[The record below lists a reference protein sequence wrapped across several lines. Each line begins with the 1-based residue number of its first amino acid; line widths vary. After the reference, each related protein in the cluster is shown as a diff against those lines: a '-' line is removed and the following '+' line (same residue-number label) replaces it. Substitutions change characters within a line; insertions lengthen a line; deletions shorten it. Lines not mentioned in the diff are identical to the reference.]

1 MDRKLATFR
10 KIKEILPIEGA
21 DNICIAK
28 IDGWQCVVKKG
39 EYLAGKFVIYCEV
52 DSFLPIRPEF
62 EFLRKSCYKKMQ
74 DGTEGFRIRTIKLRN
89 TLSQGIAF
97 PTSLYSMFSQ
107 THEELGDEIVGMDI
121 SDELGIVKYEP
132 PIPAELSGVVKGIF
146 PSFCPRSDEERIQN
160 LPWIFEKYKGR
171 IFYVTEKINGTSFSG
186 FLNNGIFG
194 VCGRNYEYE
203 ESATN
208 TYWRVTRELKIE
220 EKLKKLNKDIA
231 IQGELIGEGIQGNP
245 YKIKGHTIKFFSAY
259 DISERKYFNSN
270 ELIILLR
277 ELELDMVPVIA
288 SEFFLEN
295 TVEWLLEY
303 ANGMSKLN
311 SSKKREGLVFRS
323 IIDEKVNEIPTGH
336 LSFKV
341 ISNEYILE
349 NEK

>member
-28 IDGWQCVVKKG
+28 IDGWQCVVKRG
-39 EYLAGKFVIYCEV
+39 EHIAGNFVIYCEV

-74 DGTEGFRIRTIKLRN
+74 DGTEGFRIRTIKLKN
-89 TLSQGIAF
+89 ALSQGIAF
-97 PTSLYSMFSQ
+97 PTSLYSMFSK
-107 THEELGDEIVGMDI
+107 THEELGDEIIGMDI

-146 PSFCPRSDEERIQN
+146 PSFIPKTDEERVQN
-160 LPWIFEKYKGR
+160 LPWIFEQSNGK
-171 IFYVTEKINGTSFSG
+171 IFYVTEKLDGTSFTA
-186 FLNNGIFG
+186 FLNDGVFG

-203 ESATN
+203 ESITN
-208 TYWRVTRELKIE
+208 TYWRVARELKIE
-220 EKLKKLNKDIA
+220 EKLKKLNKNIA

-259 DISERKYFNSN
+259 DILERKYFNSN
-270 ELIILLR
+270 ELITLLR
-277 ELELDMVPVIA
+277 ELELDMVPVVA
-288 SEFFLEN
+288 LEFFLED
-295 TVEWLLEY
+295 TMEWLLKY
-303 ANGMSKLN
+303 ANGQSALN
-311 SSKKREGLVFRS
+311 PNQLREGLVFRS
-323 IIDEKVNEIPTGH
+323 IINDIPTGH

-341 ISNEYILE
+341 ISNEYILR